1 MKMKI
6 FLKFIIVLYCGR
18 INEFSSFIFLLESE
32 KVKKKID
39 ILRKKKGRFVC
50 MVYNMLF
57 RKGLVVVNL

>member
-1 MKMKI
+1 MKI

-18 INEFSSFIFLLESE
+18 INEFSSFIFLLEWKS
-32 KVKKKID
+32 KKKID